1 MSKHLDPV
9 NLTFISR
16 STDFVNI
23 LCRAK
28 KIYVES
34 RNEVNFSA
42 AVVAVKMKPC
52 IVITL
57 DTLFEQAP

>member
-1 MSKHLDPV
+1 MP
-9 NLTFISR
+9 LTLISR

-23 LCRAK
+23 LRRVK

-34 RNEVNFSA
+34 RNKVYFSA

-52 IVITL
+52 IVFVL
-57 DTLFEQAP
+57 DTILKQAP